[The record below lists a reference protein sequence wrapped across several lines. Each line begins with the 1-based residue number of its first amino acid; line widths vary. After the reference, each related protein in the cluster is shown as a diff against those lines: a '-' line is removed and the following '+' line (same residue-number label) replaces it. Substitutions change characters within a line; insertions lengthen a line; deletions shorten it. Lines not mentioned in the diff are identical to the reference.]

1 MLTVRVTEGAF
12 LGMNIFTFVQENA
25 VVYGVK
31 ILVAIVIFFVGQ
43 MVAKG
48 ARAGLRQLMIRAKI
62 DSTLVGFLGNLSY
75 ASVLVLVLI
84 LALTQLG
91 VETTSLVA
99 VLGAAGL
106 AVGLALQGS
115 LSNFA
120 SGILLI
126 VFRPIRVG
134 DYIEAG
140 GATGIVRDIEIFTT
154 QLTTSDNKLV
164 IVPNSKIMGDKIV
177 NHNALGT
184 RRIELEVPVP
194 SDKDAF
200 EICDQMQRLVTSD
213 ERVLRDPSP
222 EVQVTG
228 SSRAD
233 AKVVLGAWV
242 NSADYGNVNRSI
254 REKVLKDVA

>member
-1 MLTVRVTEGAF
+1 
-12 LGMNIFTFVQENA
+12 MNIFTFVQENA

-48 ARAGLRQLMIRAKI
+48 ARAGVRQLMIRGKI
-62 DSTLVGFLGNLSY
+62 DSTLVGFLGNLVY

-120 SGILLI
+120 SGILII

-134 DYIEAG
+134 DYIDAG
-140 GATGIVRDIEIFTT
+140 GATGTVRDIEIFTT
-154 QLTTSDNKLV
+154 QLTTTDNKLV
-164 IVPNSKIMGDKIV
+164 ILPNAKIMGDKIV
-177 NHNALGT
+177 NYNALGT
-184 RRIELEVPVP
+184 RRIELQVPVP
-194 SDKDAF
+194 AEKDVFEVWDKVEALITSDK
-200 EICDQMQRLVTSD
+200 
-213 ERVLRDPSP
+213 RVLPSP
-222 EVQVTG
+222 SPKIEVTG
-228 SSRAD
+228 SSRAE
-233 AKVVLGAWV
+233 AKVMLEVWV
-242 NSADYGNVNRSI
+242 NSGDYGSVNQSI
-254 REKVLKDVA
+254 QQKVLKEVA

>member
-1 MLTVRVTEGAF
+1 MKA
-12 LGMNIFTFVQENA
+12 IFFPFRS
-25 VVYGVK
+25 
-31 ILVAIVIFFVGQ
+31 AIVRIGESFRTKIPSASGVG
-43 MVAKG
+43 
-48 ARAGLRQLMIRAKI
+48 
-62 DSTLVGFLGNLSY
+62 NSY
-75 ASVLVLVLI
+75 AVYTRGAPAAKAKTGGTSPTCPKSI
-84 LALTQLG
+84 EPRFKPSRSCGPATQLG

-106 AVGLALQGS
+106 AIGLALQGS

-126 VFRPIRVG
+126 VFRPVRVG
-134 DYIEAG
+134 DFVDAG
-140 GATGIVRDIEIFTT
+140 GATGTVRDIQIFTT

-200 EICDQMQRLVTSD
+200 EVCNKMQQLVTAD
-213 ERVLRDPSP
+213 KRVLQNPSP

-228 SSRAD
+228 ASRAD

-242 NSADYGNVNRSI
+242 NSSDYGSVNQSI
-254 REKVLKDVA
+254 QERVLKDVA

>member
-1 MLTVRVTEGAF
+1 
-12 LGMNIFTFVQENA
+12 MNIFTFVQENA

-43 MVAKG
+43 MVAKV
-48 ARAGLRQLMIRAKI
+48 ARAGVRQLMIRGKI
-62 DSTLVGFLGNLSY
+62 DSTLVGFLGNMIY

-106 AVGLALQGS
+106 AIGLALQGS

-126 VFRPIRVG
+126 VFRPVRIG
-134 DYIEAG
+134 DFVEAG
-140 GATGIVRDIEIFTT
+140 GATGTVRDIQIFTT

-164 IVPNSKIMGDKIV
+164 ILPNAKIMGDKIV

-200 EICDQMQRLVTSD
+200 EVCNKMQQLVSAD
-213 ERVLRDPSP
+213 KRVLQSPSP

-233 AKVVLGAWV
+233 AKVLLGAWV
-242 NSADYGNVNRSI
+242 NSADYGSVNRSI
-254 REKVLKDVA
+254 QERVLKDVA

>member
-1 MLTVRVTEGAF
+1 
-12 LGMNIFTFVQENA
+12 MNIFTFVQENA
-25 VVYGVK
+25 VIYGAK
-31 ILVAIVIFFVGQ
+31 ILVAVVIFFVGQ

-48 ARAGLRQLMIRAKI
+48 ARAGVRQLMIRGKI
-62 DSTLVGFLGNLSY
+62 DSTLVGFLGNLTY
-75 ASVLVLVLI
+75 AAVLILVLI

-106 AVGLALQGS
+106 AIGLALQGS

-126 VFRPIRVG
+126 VFRPIRIG
-134 DYIEAG
+134 DFIEVG
-140 GATGIVRDIEIFTT
+140 GATGTVRDIEIFTT

-164 IVPNSKIMGDKIV
+164 IVPNSKVMGDKIV
-177 NHNALGT
+177 NYNALGT

-194 SDKDAF
+194 SNKDAF
-200 EICDQMQRLVTSD
+200 EVCDKMQQVVTSD
-213 ERVLRDPSP
+213 KRVLQNPSP

-233 AKVVLGAWV
+233 AKVVLGVWV
-242 NSADYGNVNRSI
+242 NSTDYGSVNRSI
-254 REKVLKDVA
+254 QQTVLKGVG

>member
-1 MLTVRVTEGAF
+1 
-12 LGMNIFTFVQENA
+12 MNTFTFIQENA

-31 ILVAIVIFFVGQ
+31 ILVAIIIFMVGQ
-43 MVAKG
+43 MIAKG
-48 ARAGLRQLMIRAKI
+48 ARAGVRQLMVRGKI
-62 DSTLVGFLGNLSY
+62 DSTLVGFIGNLTY

-84 LALTQLG
+84 IALTQLG

-140 GATGIVRDIEIFTT
+140 GATGTVRDIQIFTT

-164 IVPNSKIMGDKIV
+164 ILPNSKVMGDKIV
-177 NHNALGT
+177 NYNALGT

-194 SDKDAF
+194 SDKNAF
-200 EICDQMQRLVTSD
+200 EVCNQMQQVVASD
-213 ERVLRDPSP
+213 KRVLQSPSP
-222 EVQVTG
+222 EIQVIG

-233 AKVVLGAWV
+233 AKVTLGVWV
-242 NSADYGNVNRSI
+242 NSTDYGSVNRSI
-254 REKVLKDVA
+254 QQTLLKDVA

>member
-1 MLTVRVTEGAF
+1 
-12 LGMNIFTFVQENA
+12 
-25 VVYGVK
+25 
-31 ILVAIVIFFVGQ
+31 
-43 MVAKG
+43 
-48 ARAGLRQLMIRAKI
+48 MIRGKI
-62 DSTLVGFLGNLSY
+62 DSTLVGFLGNLTY
-75 ASVLVLVLI
+75 ASVLVLVLV

-106 AVGLALQGS
+106 AIGLALQGS

-120 SGILLI
+120 AGILLI
-126 VFRPIRVG
+126 IFRPIRIG
-134 DYIEAG
+134 NYIEAG
-140 GATGIVRDIEIFTT
+140 GATGTVRDIEIFTT

-194 SDKDAF
+194 GNKDAF
-200 EICDQMQRLVTSD
+200 EVCDKIQQLMTSD
-213 ERVLRDPSP
+213 NRILQNPSP

-228 SSRAD
+228 FEPGRCESHGRG
-233 AKVVLGAWV
+233 LG
-242 NSADYGNVNRSI
+242 
-254 REKVLKDVA
+254 E